1 MRGRHVIFY
10 DGVCGLCNRLNRFV
24 LARDPKGVFS
34 FATLQSRF
42 AREFLTRHHR
52 DPSDLDTLY
61 LIAHYGSERQA
72 IHAKSRAVLVI
83 LKELGGPWRMAALLG
98 VLPAFLLNAVYG
110 LVARLRYRIFGRYD
124 SCPLPPPEWRNRFI
138 DI

>member
-1 MRGRHVIFY
+1 MRGRHVILY
-10 DGVCGLCNRLNRFV
+10 DGVCGLCHRLNRFV
-24 LARDPKGVFS
+24 LARDARGVFA

-42 AREFLTRHHR
+42 AREFLMRHQR

-61 LIAHYGSERQA
+61 LIAHYGTESQA
-72 IHAKSRAVLVI
+72 IHAKSRAVLFI
-83 LKELGGPWRMAALLG
+83 LKELGGPWRMAAPLG
-98 VLPAFLLNAVYG
+98 VLPAFVLNAVYG

>member
-1 MRGRHVIFY
+1 MRGRHVILY

-24 LARDPKGVFS
+24 LARDPRGVFG

-42 AREFLTRHHR
+42 AREFLMRHQR

-61 LIAHYGSERQA
+61 LIAHYGTEWQA
-72 IHAKSRAVLVI
+72 IHAKSRAVLFI
-83 LKELGGPWRMAALLG
+83 LKELGGPWGMAALLG

-124 SCPLPPPEWRNRFI
+124 SCPLPPPEWRDRFI